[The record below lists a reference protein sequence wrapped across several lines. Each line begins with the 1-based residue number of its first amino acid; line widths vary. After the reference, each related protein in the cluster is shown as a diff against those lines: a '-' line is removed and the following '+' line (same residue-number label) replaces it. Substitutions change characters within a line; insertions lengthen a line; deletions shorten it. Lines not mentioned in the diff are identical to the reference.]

1 MNFFYSRYI
10 IIYIRKEPA
19 QGGLKMNN
27 FTNFFIILSIILST
41 LILITSF
48 TAAEERNFENSEF
61 LISAEELN
69 QMIKEK
75 KEKLKIIDVRNSTK
89 YLLGH
94 LPGSVNMWGNDF
106 SNPEGWVEGLI
117 AKPGAFAA
125 AAQEKGINNNSK
137 VVVYDDNNNLW
148 AARLWWIFK
157 VYDHQNIKILEGGYD
172 AWKNNDYKTKILPY
186 KNKKGNFIVSDVNND
201 WIVNSD
207 TIAENLNNKDF
218 VILDTRSEAEFI
230 GKETNSAAPRKGKIP
245 NSVHIEWTKTIDD
258 DYSFK
263 SAAKIAEIHE
273 AKGITKEKEVI
284 ALVSHTGVRAAHT
297 FFALKLLGYENLKLY
312 DESWVGWSN
321 RSDLPIEQN

>member
-1 MNFFYSRYI
+1 
-10 IIYIRKEPA
+10 
-19 QGGLKMNN
+19 MNN

-48 TAAEERNFENSEF
+48 ATAEERNFESSEF

-69 QMIKEK
+69 QMIEEEKEN
-75 KEKLKIIDVRNSTK
+75 LKILDVRNSTK

-94 LPGSVNMWGNDF
+94 LPRAVNMWDDDF
-106 SNPEGWVEGLI
+106 TDPDGWVKGLI

-125 AAQEKGINNNSK
+125 AAQEKGINKNSQIIVYDNNS
-137 VVVYDDNNNLW
+137 NLW
-148 AARLWWIFK
+148 AARLWWVFK

-172 AWKNNDYKTKILPY
+172 AWKNKGYETKILPH
-186 KNKKGNFIVSDVNND
+186 KNKKGNFIVSDVNNN

-218 VILDTRSEAEFI
+218 VILDTRSEAEFM
-230 GKETNSAAPRKGKIP
+230 GEETNSAAPRKGRIP
-245 NSVHIEWTKTIDD
+245 NAIHINWTEVLND

-263 SAAKIAEIHE
+263 SAAKIAEIYE
-273 AKGITKEKEVI
+273 ANGITREKEVV
-284 ALVSHTGVRAAHT
+284 ALISHTGVRAAHT

-312 DESWVGWSN
+312 DEAWVGWSN
-321 RSDLPIEQN
+321 RSDLPLEKN

>member
-1 MNFFYSRYI
+1 
-10 IIYIRKEPA
+10 
-19 QGGLKMNN
+19 MNN

-41 LILITSF
+41 LILITAC
-48 TAAEERNFENSEF
+48 TAAEERNFENREF

-69 QMIKEK
+69 QLIKEE
-75 KEKLKIIDVRNSTK
+75 KENLKILDVRKSTK

-94 LPGSVNMWGNDF
+94 LPHAVNMWDDDF
-106 SNPEGWVEGLI
+106 TDPDGWVKGLI

-125 AAQEKGINNNSK
+125 VAQEKGVNKNSQIIVYDNNS
-137 VVVYDDNNNLW
+137 NLW
-148 AARLWWIFK
+148 AARLWWVFK

-172 AWKNNDYKTKILPY
+172 AWKNKGYQTKILPH

-207 TIAENLNNKDF
+207 TIAENLNNKGF
-218 VILDTRSEAEFI
+218 VILDTRSEAEFM
-230 GKETNSAAPRKGKIP
+230 GEETNSAAPRKGRIP
-245 NSVHIEWTKTIDD
+245 NAIHINWTEVLND

-263 SAAKIAEIHE
+263 SAAKIAEIYE

-284 ALVSHTGVRAAHT
+284 ALISHTGSRAAHT

-312 DESWVGWSN
+312 DEAWVGWSN
-321 RSDLPIEQN
+321 RSDLPVEQN

>member
-1 MNFFYSRYI
+1 
-10 IIYIRKEPA
+10 
-19 QGGLKMNN
+19 MNN

-48 TAAEERNFENSEF
+48 ATAEERNFESSEF

-69 QMIKEK
+69 QMIEEEKEN
-75 KEKLKIIDVRNSTK
+75 LKILDVRNSTK

-94 LPGSVNMWGNDF
+94 LPRAVNMWDDDF
-106 SNPEGWVEGLI
+106 TDPDGWVKGLI

-125 AAQEKGINNNSK
+125 VAQEKGVNKNSQIIVYDNNS
-137 VVVYDDNNNLW
+137 NLW
-148 AARLWWIFK
+148 AARLWWVFK

-172 AWKNNDYKTKILPY
+172 AWKNKGYETKILPH
-186 KNKKGNFIVSDVNND
+186 KNKKGNFIVSDVNNN

-218 VILDTRSEAEFI
+218 VILDTRSEAEFM
-230 GKETNSAAPRKGKIP
+230 GEETNSAAPRKGRIP
-245 NSVHIEWTKTIDD
+245 NAIHINWTEVLND

-263 SAAKIAEIHE
+263 SAAKIAEIYE
-273 AKGITKEKEVI
+273 ANGITREKEVV
-284 ALVSHTGVRAAHT
+284 ALISHTGVRAAHT

-321 RSDLPIEQN
+321 RSDLPLEKN